1 MKPAAIDEAIAAA
14 SITGTKIKARVLL
27 RVKRRRPS
35 PTTTATALPPST
47 NDGGIVA
54 DNSVGGAII
63 APDRIQL
70 VLPSSSSSTSGG
82 GSRSKR
88 RKVIDKREELALVQG
103 FESAVSLHPSVADS
117 EQNDTV
123 TAAAAGTT
131 TTTNSLLQTPSRGR
145 IGSTNHN
152 IPTTNDTTQAHTMH
166 NDLANENSSTGT
178 TTTRQ
183 DETPAPPTKPK
194 RRAIF
199 RKITDLQK
207 RLDPTTMTT
216 TKPTPTTE
224 NNEVPMP
231 LVPFSKENVYSAASM
246 EAAAAAETS
255 TTTTTNWSSKG
266 EEKSKWL
273 RIVDVLLKEDED
285 DEEVMEEEND
295 TRKDIIGVMDSS
307 GQGVRRTRRLHDTTE
322 NDRGDGSEVVAESFV
337 VVGGGGGGEGQQQR
351 KKRRKLELVVEQS
364 RTILESDFW
373 NQQAHDVAAVVVGA
387 AAGNNSG
394 NNDNNSC
401 RDNHLDPETIQ
412 LIDYSLTALHQQ
424 GGGSVMPHLSYLR
437 NDPRLCYH
445 ANTPRGRRM
454 INHSLSHGVDLLPSS
469 VANGATME
477 LDVGKGRTVLHI
489 AALWGDLGGVRA
501 SLEMGADPTIFDA
514 SGYTPTGLARK
525 GGYENVA
532 AALVEGEKK
541 ALDDK
546 NIRVDGNMEE
556 EYYYDVYCLE
566 EEADEVESKSGDVN
580 TTTSRGRRG
589 GREEEEKKSRY
600 LQLRDG
606 TPDSIPDLEHSTNLS
621 EDDNDTNSSSGNLS
635 RWASSLELQK
645 GFGYWNEQGELILEV
660 AGGGGDTIKQSNGSG
675 GGCSFSSNVDND
687 RIIQR
692 YYQTDNLDGD
702 DSMGGGGGND
712 DDHDSNDEG
721 YDGNDYPDDDDDV
734 SNNSQIDSDD
744 YDDYRDADACIENS
758 SYCSDDSGDD
768 DWKLDFRNRFTSKN
782 DLDIHEY
789 GCIDD

>member
-273 RIVDVLLKEDED
+273 RIVDVLLKDE
-285 DEEVMEEEND
+285 EEKEVMEEEND

-660 AGGGGDTIKQSNGSG
+660 AGGGGDTIKQSSGSG
-675 GGCSFSSNVDND
+675 GGCFSSNVDND

-721 YDGNDYPDDDDDV
+721 YDGNDYPDGDDDDV

-758 SYCSDDSGDD
+758 SYCSDDSGG
-768 DWKLDFRNRFTSKN
+768 DWKLDFRNRFISKN